1 MEKLRAKLET
11 AQRDLKT
18 FEERKI
24 K

>member
-11 AQRDLKT
+11 AQRALKT
-18 FEERKI
+18 FEERQI